1 MKPPRCMVTMIG
13 SLPHKEPER
22 AVEIVLD
29 HLSEAPIWPE
39 LPLRSFLEDMVHAHT
54 GGLPGLT
61 VDEQAQKMYI
71 DTAQDHAAEL
81 AVFYE
86 KAMAAEASGDLEEF
100 ALQTKYASAMEI
112 AARALEQV
120 GRTYP
125 VIKVHCIGPV
135 SFQLGLKDAQG
146 KALFYDDTF
155 QEVLTRQ
162 ICLQARWIARRF
174 SGFGEATLAFL
185 DEPSLAA
192 FGSSSFLGVM
202 RADVV
207 ERLGKAVAALK
218 SEGATVG
225 VHVCGNTEWPMII
238 EAGADLLNY
247 DAYEYDSSM
256 LVYADQIGP
265 YLERGGI
272 IAWGIVPNNDKLR
285 TESVQS
291 LKERFFALVD
301 GLVEAG
307 VDRQLVLDQ
316 SMLTPACGLMP
327 LSVEDAEYAIK
338 LLAELGDSV
347 QSIARN

>member
-1 MKPPRCMVTMIG
+1 MKPPQCMATMIG
-13 SLPHKEPER
+13 SLPHKDPER
-22 AVEIVLD
+22 AVQLVLA

-39 LPLRSFLEDMVHAHT
+39 LPNRSFFEDMVHAHT
-54 GGLPGLT
+54 AGLPGLV
-61 VDEQAQKMYI
+61 VDEQAHKMYI
-71 DTAQDHAAEL
+71 DTSLDHAAEL
-81 AVFYE
+81 AGFYE
-86 KAMAAEASGDLEEF
+86 KTMAAEASGDLEEF
-100 ALQTKYASAMEI
+100 AMHSKYASAMEI
-112 AARALEQV
+112 AALAFERA
-120 GRTYP
+120 GRIYP
-125 VIKVHCIGPV
+125 IIKVHCIGPV

-146 KALFYDDTF
+146 KALFYDETF

-174 SGFGEATLAFL
+174 SGFGETTLAFL

-207 ERLGKAVAALK
+207 ARLGTAVAALK
-218 SEGATVG
+218 SEGAKVG
-225 VHVCGNTEWPMII
+225 VHVCGNTDWPMII

-247 DAYEYDSSM
+247 DAYEYGSSM

-272 IAWGIVPNNDKLR
+272 IAWGIVPNNDKVR

-291 LKERFFALVD
+291 LKDRFFSLVD
-301 GLVEAG
+301 GLVAAG

-316 SMLTPACGLMP
+316 SMLTPACGLAP
-327 LSVEDAEYAIK
+327 LSVEDAEHAIK
-338 LLAELGDSV
+338 LLAELAASV
-347 QSIARN
+347 QAIARN